1 MKLKL
6 NWIPISFLL
15 LRVFFVDKDG
25 GIRAHILSEKD
36 KRTDL
41 KDPEETHM
49 EKGSYFNDNFMK
61 LVIIKIQ
68 AAVLRLPTT
77 NLPLQRR
84 TSLFNLYH
92 ALGLELDLTE
102 KGLGVRSRRFALLV
116 DNLKVVVVN
125 IESGGDFTVS
135 SADHIL
141 TALPGF
147 VEFVHM
153 NGH

>member
-1 MKLKL
+1 MKLKLKL

-15 LRVFFVDKDG
+15 LRVFSVDKDG

-36 KRTDL
+36 KRKDL
-41 KDPEETHM
+41 KDPEETHL
-49 EKGSYFNDNFMK
+49 EKG
-61 LVIIKIQ
+61 
-68 AAVLRLPTT
+68 
-77 NLPLQRR
+77 R

-116 DNLKVVVVN
+116 DNLKVVVAN

-141 TALPGF
+141 TAL
-147 VEFVHM
+147 
-153 NGH
+153 